1 MDLIDNEDYQKIL
14 FIDNLILQTFNN
26 IRDIKDSGKLSF
38 DSEATVNFINLNL
51 NVLSYIASLNYFYTR
66 PRLKVNYNFKQ
77 NLFNF
82 ITDFSLFV
90 SPILLASPSELIER
104 ESVINLDP
112 RERFL
117 IIKKLGYLIDLGMYF
132 NKGDSKSILFLED
145 IYLRFIVFV
154 KNFIDFKNLA
164 KNLTIDSPFYK
175 VQMEHLIKS
184 LELLEEG
191 AFLLKVRY
199 ESNKAYIFSKQALN
213 YIQAGKILATV
224 TSQKELAEKF
234 SKFYD
239 VWSAKFQSDLSHTE

>member
-14 FIDNLILQTFNN
+14 FIDNLILQTFNS
-26 IRDIKDSGKLSF
+26 IREIKGSGKLSF
-38 DSEATVNFINLNL
+38 DSEVTVNFINLNL

-82 ITDFSLFV
+82 ITDFFFLFV
-90 SPILLASPSELIER
+90 SPILLDSPSDLIAR

-132 NKGDSKSILFLED
+132 NKSDSKSIFFLED
-145 IYLRFIVFV
+145 VYLRFIVFV
-154 KNFIDFKNLA
+154 KNFIDFRNLA

-191 AFLLKVRY
+191 AFLLKY
-199 ESNKAYIFSKQALN
+199 GMNQTKLTYFQTSTELYSGWKNFSYCYFSKG
-213 YIQAGKILATV
+213 I
-224 TSQKELAEKF
+224 S
-234 SKFYD
+234 
-239 VWSAKFQSDLSHTE
+239 

>member
-1 MDLIDNEDYQKIL
+1 MDLIDNEDYQKVL
-14 FIDNLILQTFNN
+14 FIDNLILQAFND

-38 DSEATVNFINLNL
+38 DSEATIKFINLNL
-51 NVLSYIASLNYFYTR
+51 NALSYIASLNYFYTK
-66 PRLKVNYNFKQ
+66 PRLKVNYNFKK

-104 ESVINLDP
+104 GSVINLDP

-117 IIKKLGYLIDLGMYF
+117 IVNKLGYLIDLGMYF
-132 NKGDSKSILFLED
+132 NKGDFKSTLFLED
-145 IYLRFIVFV
+145 IYLKFIIFV
-154 KNFIDFKNLA
+154 KNFIDFKNLSE
-164 KNLTIDSPFYK
+164 NLTIDSPFYK
-175 VQMEHLIKS
+175 VQLNHLIKS

-199 ESNKAYIFSKQALN
+199 ESNKAYIFSKQALS
-213 YIQAGKILATV
+213 YIQAGRILATV
-224 TSQKELAEKF
+224 TSQKEIAEKF

-239 VWSAKFQSDLSHTE
+239 VWSAKFRSDLSNT